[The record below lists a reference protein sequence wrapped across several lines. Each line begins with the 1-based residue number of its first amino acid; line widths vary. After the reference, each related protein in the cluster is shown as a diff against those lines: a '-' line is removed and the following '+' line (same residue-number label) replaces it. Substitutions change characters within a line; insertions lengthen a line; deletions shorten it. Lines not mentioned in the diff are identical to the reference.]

1 MNSASENNLIVD
13 MQGIERRY
21 GDAETGV
28 LALAGVDL
36 QIESG
41 EFVAIVGSSGSGK
54 STLLQI
60 LGCLDRANSGR
71 YLLSGKD
78 VLSLSEKEMARVRNE
93 TIGFVFQ
100 SFHLL
105 GDRNALENVRLPL
118 EYRRGGKDHGDPAEV
133 LERVQLADRSRH
145 RPSQLSGGERQRVA
159 IARALV
165 KKPEL
170 LLCDEPTGNLD
181 SSTGEAILELFDEL
195 NRKGITL
202 VVVTHDE
209 GLADRCSRILRL
221 KDGLV
226 HLDSTLEAGG

>member
-1 MNSASENNLIVD
+1 MAASEKELIVD

-21 GDAETGV
+21 GDEETGV

-60 LGCLDRANSGR
+60 LGCLDRATRGR

-78 VLSLSEKEMARVRNE
+78 VLSLSEKEMARARNE
-93 TIGFVFQ
+93 TLGFVFQ

-105 GDRNALENVRLPL
+105 GDRSALENVRLPL
-118 EYRRGGKDHGDPAEV
+118 EYRRGSKEHGNPEEV
-133 LERVQLADRSRH
+133 LQRVQLADRRGH

-181 SSTGEAILELFDEL
+181 SENSRQILDLLSGLREDFQT
-195 NRKGITL
+195 TL
-202 VVVTHDE
+202 ILVTHDRE
-209 GLADRCSRILRL
+209 VAARADRTLTL
-221 KDGLV
+221 FDGRWQQ
-226 HLDSTLEAGG
+226 EAK

>member
-1 MNSASENNLIVD
+1 MSAADKKLIVD

-21 GDAETGV
+21 GDEETGV

-60 LGCLDRANSGR
+60 LGCLDRATRGR

-78 VLSLSEKEMARVRNE
+78 VLSLSEKEMARARNE
-93 TIGFVFQ
+93 TLGFVFQ

-105 GDRNALENVRLPL
+105 GDRSALENVRLPL
-118 EYRRGGKDHGDPAEV
+118 EYRRGSKDHGNPEEV
-133 LERVQLADRSRH
+133 LQRVQLADRRGH

-159 IARALV
+159 VARALV

-181 SSTGEAILELFDEL
+181 SENSRQILDLLSGLREDFQT
-195 NRKGITL
+195 TL
-202 VVVTHDE
+202 ILVTHDRE
-209 GLADRCSRILRL
+209 VAARADRTLTL
-221 KDGLV
+221 FDGRWQQ
-226 HLDSTLEAGG
+226 EAK

>member
-1 MNSASENNLIVD
+1 MAATDKKLIVD

-21 GDAETGV
+21 GDEETGV

-60 LGCLDRANSGR
+60 LGCLDRATRGR

-78 VLSLSEKEMARVRNE
+78 VLSLSEKEMARARNE
-93 TIGFVFQ
+93 TLGFVFQ

-105 GDRNALENVRLPL
+105 GDRSALENVRLPL
-118 EYRRGGKDHGDPAEV
+118 EYRRGSKEHGNPEEV
-133 LERVQLADRSRH
+133 LQRVQLADRRGH

-170 LLCDEPTGNLD
+170 LLCNEPTGNLD
-181 SSTGEAILELFDEL
+181 SENSRQILDLLSGLREDFQT
-195 NRKGITL
+195 TL
-202 VVVTHDE
+202 ILVTHDRE
-209 GLADRCSRILRL
+209 VAARADR
-221 KDGLV
+221 
-226 HLDSTLEAGG
+226 TLTLFNGRWQQEAK

>member
-1 MNSASENNLIVD
+1 MAASEKELIVD

-21 GDAETGV
+21 GDEETGV

-60 LGCLDRANSGR
+60 LGCLDRATRGR

-78 VLSLSEKEMARVRNE
+78 VLSLSEKEMARARNE
-93 TIGFVFQ
+93 TLGFVFQ

-105 GDRNALENVRLPL
+105 GDRSALENVRLPL
-118 EYRRGGKDHGDPAEV
+118 EYRRGSKEHGNPEEV
-133 LERVQLADRSRH
+133 LQRVQLADRRGH

-181 SSTGEAILELFDEL
+181 SENSRQILDLLSGLREDFQT
-195 NRKGITL
+195 TL
-202 VVVTHDE
+202 ILVTHDHE
-209 GLADRCSRILRL
+209 VAARADRTLTL
-221 KDGLV
+221 FDGRWQQ
-226 HLDSTLEAGG
+226 EAK

>member
-1 MNSASENNLIVD
+1 MSATDKKLIVD

-21 GDAETGV
+21 GDEETGV

-60 LGCLDRANSGR
+60 LGCLDRATRGR

-78 VLSLSEKEMARVRNE
+78 VLSLSEKEMARARNE
-93 TIGFVFQ
+93 TLGFVFQ

-105 GDRNALENVRLPL
+105 GDRSALENVRLPL
-118 EYRRGGKDHGDPAEV
+118 EYRRGSKDHGNPEEV
-133 LERVQLADRSRH
+133 LQRVQLADRSGH

-181 SSTGEAILELFDEL
+181 SENSRQILDLLSGLREDF
-195 NRKGITL
+195 KTTL
-202 VVVTHDE
+202 ILVTHDRE
-209 GLADRCSRILRL
+209 VAARADRTLTL
-221 KDGLV
+221 FDGRWQQ
-226 HLDSTLEAGG
+226 EAK

>member
-1 MNSASENNLIVD
+1 MSATDKELIVD

-21 GDAETGV
+21 GDEETGV

-60 LGCLDRANSGR
+60 LGCLDRATRGR

-78 VLSLSEKEMARVRNE
+78 VLSLSEKEMARARNE
-93 TIGFVFQ
+93 TLGFVFQ

-105 GDRNALENVRLPL
+105 GDRSALENVRLPL
-118 EYRRGGKDHGDPAEV
+118 EYRRGSKDHGNPEEV
-133 LERVQLADRSRH
+133 LQRVQLADRSDH

-181 SSTGEAILELFDEL
+181 SENSRQILDLLSGLREDFQT
-195 NRKGITL
+195 TL
-202 VVVTHDE
+202 ILVTHDRE
-209 GLADRCSRILRL
+209 VAARADRTLTL
-221 KDGLV
+221 FDGRWQQ
-226 HLDSTLEAGG
+226 EAK

>member
-1 MNSASENNLIVD
+1 MAATDKKLIVD

-21 GDAETGV
+21 GDEETGV

-60 LGCLDRANSGR
+60 LGCLDRATRGR

-78 VLSLSEKEMARVRNE
+78 VLSLSEKEMARARNE
-93 TIGFVFQ
+93 TLGFVFQ

-105 GDRNALENVRLPL
+105 GDRSALENVRLPL
-118 EYRRGGKDHGDPAEV
+118 EYRRGSKDHGNPEEV
-133 LERVQLADRSRH
+133 LQRVQLADRSSH

-181 SSTGEAILELFDEL
+181 SENSRQILDLLSGLREDFQT
-195 NRKGITL
+195 TL
-202 VVVTHDE
+202 ILVTHDRE
-209 GLADRCSRILRL
+209 VAARADRTLTL
-221 KDGLV
+221 FDGRWQQ
-226 HLDSTLEAGG
+226 EAK

>member
-1 MNSASENNLIVD
+1 MSAADKKLIVD

-21 GDAETGV
+21 GDEETGV

-60 LGCLDRANSGR
+60 LGCLDRATRGR

-78 VLSLSEKEMARVRNE
+78 VLSLSEKEMARARNE
-93 TIGFVFQ
+93 TLGFVFQ

-105 GDRNALENVRLPL
+105 GDRSALENVRLPL
-118 EYRRGGKDHGDPAEV
+118 EYRRGNKDHGNPEEV
-133 LERVQLADRSRH
+133 LQRVQLADRRGH

-165 KKPEL
+165 KNPEL

-181 SSTGEAILELFDEL
+181 SENSRQILDLLSGLREDFQT
-195 NRKGITL
+195 TL
-202 VVVTHDE
+202 ILVTHDRE
-209 GLADRCSRILRL
+209 VAARADRTLTL
-221 KDGLV
+221 FDGRWQQ
-226 HLDSTLEAGG
+226 EAK

>member
-1 MNSASENNLIVD
+1 MAATDKKLIVD

-21 GDAETGV
+21 GDEETGV

-60 LGCLDRANSGR
+60 LGCLDRATRGR

-78 VLSLSEKEMARVRNE
+78 VLSLSEKEMARARNE
-93 TIGFVFQ
+93 TLGFVFQ

-105 GDRNALENVRLPL
+105 GDRSALENVRLPL
-118 EYRRGGKDHGDPAEV
+118 EYRRGSKDHGSPEEV
-133 LERVQLADRSRH
+133 LQRVQLADRSSH

-181 SSTGEAILELFDEL
+181 SENSRQILDLLSGLREDFQT
-195 NRKGITL
+195 TL
-202 VVVTHDE
+202 ILVTHDRE
-209 GLADRCSRILRL
+209 VAARADRTLTL
-221 KDGLV
+221 FDGRWQ
-226 HLDSTLEAGG
+226 LEAK

>member
-1 MNSASENNLIVD
+1 MSATDKELIVD

-21 GDAETGV
+21 GDEETGV

-60 LGCLDRANSGR
+60 LGCLDRATRGR

-78 VLSLSEKEMARVRNE
+78 VLSLSEKEMARARNE
-93 TIGFVFQ
+93 TLGFVFQ

-105 GDRNALENVRLPL
+105 GDRSALENVRLPL
-118 EYRRGGKDHGDPAEV
+118 EYRRGSKDHGNPEEV
-133 LERVQLADRSRH
+133 LQRVQLADRSGH

-181 SSTGEAILELFDEL
+181 SENSRQILDLLSGLREDF
-195 NRKGITL
+195 KTTL
-202 VVVTHDE
+202 ILVTHDRE
-209 GLADRCSRILRL
+209 VAARADRTLTL
-221 KDGLV
+221 FDGRWQQ
-226 HLDSTLEAGG
+226 EAD

>member
-1 MNSASENNLIVD
+1 MSAADKKLIVD

-21 GDAETGV
+21 GDEETGV

-60 LGCLDRANSGR
+60 LGCLDRATRGR

-78 VLSLSEKEMARVRNE
+78 VLSLSEKEMARARNE
-93 TIGFVFQ
+93 TLGFVFQ

-105 GDRNALENVRLPL
+105 GDRSALENVRLPL
-118 EYRRGGKDHGDPAEV
+118 EYRRGSKDHGDPEEV
-133 LERVQLADRSRH
+133 LQRVQLADRRDH

-181 SSTGEAILELFDEL
+181 SENSRQILDLLSGLREDFQT
-195 NRKGITL
+195 TL
-202 VVVTHDE
+202 ILVTHDRE
-209 GLADRCSRILRL
+209 VAARADRTLTL
-221 KDGLV
+221 FDGRWQQ
-226 HLDSTLEAGG
+226 EAK

>member
-1 MNSASENNLIVD
+1 MAATDKKLIVD

-21 GDAETGV
+21 GDEETGV

-60 LGCLDRANSGR
+60 LGCLDRATRGR

-78 VLSLSEKEMARVRNE
+78 VLSLSEKEMARARNE
-93 TIGFVFQ
+93 TLGFVFQ

-105 GDRNALENVRLPL
+105 GDRSALENVRLPL
-118 EYRRGGKDHGDPAEV
+118 EYRRGSKEHGNPEEV
-133 LERVQLADRSRH
+133 LQRVQLADRRGH

-181 SSTGEAILELFDEL
+181 SENSRQILDLLSGLREDFQT
-195 NRKGITL
+195 TL
-202 VVVTHDE
+202 ILVTHDRE
-209 GLADRCSRILRL
+209 VAARADRTLTL
-221 KDGLV
+221 FDGRWQQ
-226 HLDSTLEAGG
+226 EAK

>member
-1 MNSASENNLIVD
+1 MAASEKELIVD

-21 GDAETGV
+21 GDEETGV

-60 LGCLDRANSGR
+60 LGCLDRATRGR

-78 VLSLSEKEMARVRNE
+78 VLSLSEKEMARARNE
-93 TIGFVFQ
+93 TLGFVFQ

-105 GDRNALENVRLPL
+105 GDRSALENVRLPL
-118 EYRRGGKDHGDPAEV
+118 EYRRGSKEHGNPEEV
-133 LERVQLADRSRH
+133 LQRVQLADRRGH

-165 KKPEL
+165 KNPEL

-181 SSTGEAILELFDEL
+181 SENSRQILDLLSGLREDFQT
-195 NRKGITL
+195 TL
-202 VVVTHDE
+202 ILVTHDRE
-209 GLADRCSRILRL
+209 VAARADRTLTL
-221 KDGLV
+221 FDGRWQQ
-226 HLDSTLEAGG
+226 EAK

>member
-1 MNSASENNLIVD
+1 MAASEKELIVD

-21 GDAETGV
+21 GDEETGV

-60 LGCLDRANSGR
+60 LGCLDRATRGR

-78 VLSLSEKEMARVRNE
+78 VLSLSEKEMAQARNE
-93 TIGFVFQ
+93 TLGFVFQ

-105 GDRNALENVRLPL
+105 GDRSALENVRLPL
-118 EYRRGGKDHGDPAEV
+118 EYRRGSKEHGNPEEV
-133 LERVQLADRSRH
+133 LQRVQLADRRGH

-181 SSTGEAILELFDEL
+181 SENSRQILDLLSGLREDF
-195 NRKGITL
+195 KTTL
-202 VVVTHDE
+202 ILVTHDRE
-209 GLADRCSRILRL
+209 VAARADRTLTL
-221 KDGLV
+221 FDGRWQQ
-226 HLDSTLEAGG
+226 EAK

>member
-1 MNSASENNLIVD
+1 MAASEKELIVD

-21 GDAETGV
+21 GDEETGV

-60 LGCLDRANSGR
+60 LGCLDRATRGR

-78 VLSLSEKEMARVRNE
+78 VLSLSEKEMARARNE
-93 TIGFVFQ
+93 TLGFVFQ

-105 GDRNALENVRLPL
+105 GDRSALENVRLPL
-118 EYRRGGKDHGDPAEV
+118 EYRRGSKEHGNPEEV
-133 LERVQLADRSRH
+133 LQRVQLADRRGH

-165 KKPEL
+165 KKPDL

-181 SSTGEAILELFDEL
+181 SENSRQILDLLSGLREDFQT
-195 NRKGITL
+195 TL
-202 VVVTHDE
+202 ILVTHDRE
-209 GLADRCSRILRL
+209 VAARADRTLTL
-221 KDGLV
+221 FDGRWQQ
-226 HLDSTLEAGG
+226 EAK

>member
-1 MNSASENNLIVD
+1 MSATDKELIVD

-21 GDAETGV
+21 GDEETGV

-60 LGCLDRANSGR
+60 LGCLDRATRGR

-78 VLSLSEKEMARVRNE
+78 VLSLSEKEMARARNE
-93 TIGFVFQ
+93 TLGFVFQ

-105 GDRNALENVRLPL
+105 GDRSALENVRLPL
-118 EYRRGGKDHGDPAEV
+118 EYRRGSKEHGNPEEV
-133 LERVQLADRSRH
+133 LQRVQLADRRGH

-181 SSTGEAILELFDEL
+181 SENSRQILDLLSGLREDFQT
-195 NRKGITL
+195 TL
-202 VVVTHDE
+202 ILVTHDRE
-209 GLADRCSRILRL
+209 VAARADRTLTL
-221 KDGLV
+221 FDGRWQQ
-226 HLDSTLEAGG
+226 EAK

>member
-1 MNSASENNLIVD
+1 MAASEKELIVD

-21 GDAETGV
+21 GDEETGV

-60 LGCLDRANSGR
+60 LGCLDRATRGR

-78 VLSLSEKEMARVRNE
+78 VLSLSEKEMAQARNE
-93 TIGFVFQ
+93 TLGFVFQ

-105 GDRNALENVRLPL
+105 GDRSALENVRLPL
-118 EYRRGGKDHGDPAEV
+118 EYRRGSKEHGNPEEV
-133 LERVQLADRSRH
+133 LQRVQLADRRGH

-181 SSTGEAILELFDEL
+181 SENSRQILDLLSGLREDFQT
-195 NRKGITL
+195 TL
-202 VVVTHDE
+202 ILVTHDRE
-209 GLADRCSRILRL
+209 VAARADRTLTL
-221 KDGLV
+221 FDGRWQK
-226 HLDSTLEAGG
+226 EAK